1 MSINVS
7 DQPDRPPSEKRRGNP
22 IARFINETNEGLG
35 EIRWMPVLLYAL
47 AGGALMPLSL
57 LAGGIAGFLA
67 GIVPVGV
74 GLMLARSVPG
84 RYGLHG
90 FITGIIAAVIASAL
104 LWVVIFQTNLGLA
117 SNSGL
122 TTPGTTPVDAWLT
135 ISGFI
140 GFSLIAFS
148 TFGASTAGRIEERNR
163 ALREE
168 VKARGGSLEKPGTI
182 RVPDDIRGLSL
193 PQLGTYVNAL
203 FKKKGF
209 SFKDYR
215 FLDKDKYLDLWLE
228 HEGEV
233 WHLRLSVADKV
244 APGAVESL
252 VQDMKREG
260 CVKGVIV
267 TSTEFTPG
275 AVKAAKDRPIV
286 LIDGATLY
294 QIAEK

>member
-1 MSINVS
+1 MSIDVS
-7 DQPDRPPSEKRRGNP
+7 DQPKTSPTNERRANP
-22 IARFINETNEGLG
+22 IVRFVTETNEGLS
-35 EIRWMPVLLYAL
+35 EIRWLPVLLYAL

-74 GLMLARSVPG
+74 GLMLARSVP
-84 RYGLHG
+84 RHYGLHG
-90 FITGIIAAVIASAL
+90 FITGCIGAVIASGL
-104 LWVVIFQTNLGLA
+104 LWILIFQTSLGLTGSA
-117 SNSGL
+117 GL
-122 TTPGTTPVDAWLT
+122 TTPGTTPLDAWLT

-163 ALREE
+163 AVREE
-168 VKARGGSLEKPGTI
+168 VKQRGGALERPGAI

-193 PQLGTYVNAL
+193 PQLGTYVNNL

-209 SFKDYR
+209 TFKDYR
-215 FLDKDKYLDLWLE
+215 FLDKDKYLDIWME
-228 HEGEV
+228 REGEP
-233 WHLRLSVADKV
+233 WRLRLSVADKV

-252 VQDMKREG
+252 LQEMKREG
-260 CVKGVIV
+260 CNKGVVI

-275 AVKAAKDRPIV
+275 AIKSARDRPIV